1 MRQGAVRV
9 WRGAG
14 DAAGRAGEDRGVGSS
29 APTGSDISCLTR
41 RVRSEVCGGRGGV
54 GWGEARGGARSGSGG
69 PRESKSHSSSSIHS
83 AHSAAHHTHSHTRL
97 CRSPA
102 GSSQCGRPSW
112 YIRTAK
118 ASRRSSRSSG
128 AAPPFGICRVS
139 KGLGVG
145 AVRRRGGH
153 YGCRCGCGT
162 RSRAA
167 RRSPNERPRVPSP
180 NPLGPRPPPSTKRG
194 ALWRATTMPGVDHLR
209 TRVLSSG
216 GLADSHQVGTCG
228 SSTGA
233 C

>member
-1 MRQGAVRV
+1 MFEV
-9 WRGAG
+9 
-14 DAAGRAGEDRGVGSS
+14 AA
-29 APTGSDISCLTR
+29 

-128 AAPPFGICRVS
+128 AAPPFGIWHVA

-162 RSRAA
+162 CSRAA
-167 RRSPNERPRVPSP
+167 RRSPNERIRAPSP

-194 ALWRATTMPGVDHLR
+194 AHGGLLRCREWTTCAPGCSRWRVGRQPPGVDACVCP
-209 TRVLSSG
+209 RVLATSLFLHVCS
-216 GLADSHQVGTCG
+216 L
-228 SSTGA
+228 TGHA
-233 C
+233 SQETIV

>member
-1 MRQGAVRV
+1 MFEV
-9 WRGAG
+9 
-14 DAAGRAGEDRGVGSS
+14 AA
-29 APTGSDISCLTR
+29 

-54 GWGEARGGARSGSGG
+54 GWGEEARGGARSGSGG

-128 AAPPFGICRVS
+128 AAPPFGIWHVA

-162 RSRAA
+162 CSRAA
-167 RRSPNERPRVPSP
+167 RRSPNERTRAPSP
-180 NPLGPRPPPSTKRG
+180 NPFGPRPPPSTKRG

-209 TRVLSSG
+209 TRVLSLEG
-216 GLADSHQVGTCG
+216 WQTATRCRRLRL
-228 SSTGA
+228 STGA
-233 C
+233 CYFAISSCVLTHGTRQPRDDSLRSEWRLA

>member
-1 MRQGAVRV
+1 MFEV
-9 WRGAG
+9 
-14 DAAGRAGEDRGVGSS
+14 AA
-29 APTGSDISCLTR
+29 

-128 AAPPFGICRVS
+128 AAPPFGIWHVA

-162 RSRAA
+162 CSRAA
-167 RRSPNERPRVPSP
+167 RRSPNERARAPSP

-216 GLADSHQVGTCG
+216 GLADSHQVRGLAFLHGCFANSLFLHVCSLNGHASQETIV
-228 SSTGA
+228 
-233 C
+233 